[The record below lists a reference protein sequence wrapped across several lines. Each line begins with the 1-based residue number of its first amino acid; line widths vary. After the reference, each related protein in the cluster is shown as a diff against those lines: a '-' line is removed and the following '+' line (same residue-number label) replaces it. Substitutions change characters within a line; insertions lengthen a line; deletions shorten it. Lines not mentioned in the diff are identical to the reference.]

1 MWITARHHLFGR
13 ARAQFLMSRLWA
25 NGPMP
30 YPDDTSVVH
39 GSGPDPDRVL
49 LIGGVLVRGI
59 GVASHEL
66 GIPGNL
72 ARKLAARTGHGAD
85 VEVHAIPMLTAARA
99 EEELRAQPL
108 QRFDAIVMLLGSGEV
123 LSMRPMRLWRQD
135 IRRVLVTI
143 AELTP
148 FGPPVVISAVPPF
161 AAAFDVSEG
170 SRRRISRAITRLNA
184 ETRRACLE
192 TGAADFVD
200 FVDAGSAPTARTR
213 ASDAYELWASV
224 MTPPVEQAIAQ
235 AAPELHEHY
244 VPVDEG
250 ERQQALDDLGVV
262 GSDTDAILDRIVEM
276 ARDMLGVPAAS
287 LTIIDHDRQWM
298 MAASGIPAEDIPRS
312 EAFCNT
318 TIQTPG
324 VFIVED
330 ADDDPLF
337 ADASWVAGTEHIR
350 SYAGYP
356 VEAPGGQRV
365 GALCVM
371 DRSPRHF
378 TPDDVATLRD
388 LALRAQ
394 HELWIDGGRLALAG
408 CGLFARPTSAR
419 TRVRQPAGRARLRH
433 PRRCRRREAGTC
445 SSRWAR

>member
-1 MWITARHHLFGR
+1 MWITARHHLYGR
-13 ARAQFLMSRLWA
+13 ARAEFLMSRLWA
-25 NGPMP
+25 SGPMP
-30 YPDDTSVVH
+30 YPHDPPVVH

-49 LIGGVLVRGI
+49 LIGGALVRGI
-59 GVASHEL
+59 GIASYEL

-99 EEELRAQPL
+99 AEELRAQSL
-108 QRFDAIVMLLGSGEV
+108 QRFDAVVMLLGSGEA
-123 LSMRPMRLWRQD
+123 LTMRPMRLWRED
-135 IRRVLVTI
+135 IRKVLATVKEV
-143 AELTP
+143 AP
-148 FGPPVVISAVPPF
+148 WGPPVVIAAVPPF
-161 AAAFDVSEG
+161 AAAFNVAERT
-170 SRRRISRAITRLNA
+170 RRRIARAITRLNA

-192 TGAADFVD
+192 TGIADFVD
-200 FVDAGSAPTARTR
+200 FVDAGPAPKVGSR

-224 MTPPVEQAIAQ
+224 MVPPVVNAIAR
-235 AAPELHEHY
+235 AAPELHLHD
-244 VPVDEG
+244 VPIDEG
-250 ERQQALDDLGVV
+250 ERQRALDELGVV
-262 GSDTDAILDRIVEM
+262 GSDPDAIVDRIVEM

-298 MAASGIPAEDIPRS
+298 MSASGIPAEDIPRT

-330 ADDDPLF
+330 ADDNPLF
-337 ADASWVAGTEHIR
+337 ADASWVAGAEHIR

-394 HELWIDGGRLALAG
+394 RELWMASAG
-408 CGLFARPTSAR
+408 
-419 TRVRQPAGRARLRH
+419 
-433 PRRCRRREAGTC
+433 
-445 SSRWAR
+445 